1 MATLTISYDGRS
13 KVAQSVVALIR
24 SLGNVFHISQSQ
36 EETKNREW
44 TAEEERQ
51 AFLCT
56 SRNNM
61 ARWLSENKI

>member
-1 MATLTISYDGRS
+1 MATLTITYDGRS

-36 EETKNREW
+36 EEAKDREW

-61 ARWLSENKI
+61 VRWLSENEI

>member
-1 MATLTISYDGRS
+1 MATLTITYDGRS

-36 EETKNREW
+36 EEAKDREW

-56 SRNNM
+56 SKNNM
-61 ARWLSENKI
+61 AR

>member
-61 ARWLSENKI
+61 ARGLNENKI